1 MAFNNGFPESYQ
13 NGFQQNS
20 FPQYSY
26 NQQQQYVMPQSYQTA
41 QNFATA
47 PQMNNNMQNNAA
59 QQQQQNNNG
68 IIWVQG
74 EAGAKAYPLAPNNK
88 ILLMDSEAPVLY
100 VKSVNANGIPD
111 PLMIYDLVER
121 KDMPESQRI
130 QTDVS
135 IDKFKE
141 IEARLDVIENK
152 LQSNTV
158 NNNNNIGKQNNKQR
172 RNNNG

>member
-1 MAFNNGFPESYQ
+1 
-13 NGFQQNS
+13 
-20 FPQYSY
+20 
-26 NQQQQYVMPQSYQTA
+26 
-41 QNFATA
+41 
-47 PQMNNNMQNNAA
+47 
-59 QQQQQNNNG
+59 
-68 IIWVQG
+68 
-74 EAGAKAYPLAPNNK
+74 
-88 ILLMDSEAPVLY
+88 MDSEAPVLY

-121 KDMPESQRI
+121 KDIPESQRI

-152 LQSNTV
+152 LQNTTA
-158 NNNNNIGKQNNKQR
+158 NNNNIGKQNNKQR